1 MRDFVVVGLSHRTA
15 PVEVRERLAIPPQD
29 LQRELRLIAE
39 STGFE
44 EALLISTCNRVE
56 LYATSA
62 SPLDAVREAKE
73 TLVRR
78 LAGAGGEDVL
88 YQERGIDAVRHV
100 FRVASSLDSLV
111 VGEPQILGQVK
122 EAFDAAN
129 EAGTVGTL
137 LGRCFTQAFSTA
149 KRVRNETGIAEG
161 TVSVSSIACELA
173 KKIFGNLE
181 GRRTLLLGAG
191 EMGES
196 AARSLRQ
203 TGTKLHVINRSDER
217 ADALAQACDG
227 RAVPYERLTTELA
240 EADVVIASTAS
251 PNFILTP
258 KLMKSVVRTRRHRPL
273 FIIDIAVPR
282 DVDPRVG
289 NMDNVFVYDVDDLQ
303 QVAEEN
309 LAVRARE
316 AALAE
321 TIVEEEVEAFLTWR
335 RSLELAPTIVAL
347 RKHFGQ
353 IAEDEVRRTLGRLQ
367 SLSDSDRGAIEA
379 MSRSLVNKLLHHPMT
394 ELKSGTGD
402 PDGALL
408 IDAVRRLFRLSE
420 DETAEEQMA
429 TDRGEP
435 VRTGPEAQVAR
446 LATAATGS
454 TGEAE

>member
-15 PVEVRERLAIPPQD
+15 PVEIRERLAVAPKD
-29 LQRELRLIAE
+29 LERELGEIAGDA
-39 STGFE
+39 GFD

-62 SPLDAVREAKE
+62 NPLDAMQEAKE
-73 TLVRR
+73 TLAKR
-78 LAGAGGEDVL
+78 LGDAAAGDVL
-88 YQERGIDAVRHV
+88 YQERGIDVVRHV

-122 EAFDAAN
+122 EAFDAAS

-137 LGRCFTQAFSTA
+137 LGRCFTQAFATA
-149 KRVRNETGIAEG
+149 KRVRSETGIAEG

-181 GRRTLLLGAG
+181 GRQTLLLGAG

-203 TGTKLHVINRSDER
+203 TGTNLHVINRSEER
-217 ADALAQACDG
+217 AQVLARACEG

-240 EADVVIASTAS
+240 DADVVVASTAS
-251 PNFILTP
+251 PKFILTP
-258 KLMKSVVRTRRHRPL
+258 QLMKGVVRTRRHRPL

-282 DVDPRVG
+282 DVDPRIG

-321 TIVEEEVEAFLTWR
+321 SIIEDEVESFLTWR

-347 RKHFGQ
+347 RKRFGQ
-353 IAEDEVRRTLGRLQ
+353 VADEELQRALPRLQ
-367 SLSDSDRGAIEA
+367 GLNSPDRAILEA
-379 MSRSLVNKLLHHPMT
+379 MSRSLVNKLLHQPMT
-394 ELKSGTGD
+394 ELKAGAGQ
-402 PDGALL
+402 PDGARL
-408 IDAVRRLFRLSE
+408 IDAVRRLFALSE
-420 DETAEEQMA
+420 EEP
-429 TDRGEP
+429 DREEASGQPSSEAN
-435 VRTGPEAQVAR
+435 VTQLAAASTGP
-446 LATAATGS
+446 
-454 TGEAE
+454 TGESK

>member
-15 PVEVRERLAIPPQD
+15 PVEVRERLAVAPDRLEQ
-29 LQRELRLIAE
+29 ELRAIA
-39 STGFE
+39 TNGRFD

-56 LYATSA
+56 LYATST
-62 SPLDAVREAKE
+62 SPVEAAQNAKDTLATRLPDAVDN
-73 TLVRR
+73 
-78 LAGAGGEDVL
+78 DVL
-88 YQERGIDAVRHV
+88 YQERGVDVVRHV

-122 EAFDAAN
+122 EAFDAARG
-129 EAGTVGTL
+129 AGTMGTL
-137 LGRCFTQAFSTA
+137 LGRCFTQAFATA
-149 KRVRNETGIAEG
+149 KRVRSETGIAEG

-203 TGTKLHVINRSDER
+203 TGTQLHVVNRSEDR
-217 ADALAQACDG
+217 ARVLAESCGG
-227 RAVPYERLTTELA
+227 RAIPYERLTTELA
-240 EADVVIASTAS
+240 DADVVIASTAS
-251 PNFILTP
+251 SKFILTP
-258 KLMKSVVRTRRHRPL
+258 ELMKGVVRTRRHRPL

-309 LAVRARE
+309 LAVRTRE
-316 AALAE
+316 AAHAE
-321 TIVEEEVEAFLTWR
+321 RIVEEEVQAFLSWR

-347 RKHFGQ
+347 RKRFGQ
-353 IAEDEVRRTLGRLQ
+353 IAHEELERALPRLED
-367 SLSDSDRGAIEA
+367 LSQSDRAVLEA
-379 MSRSLVNKLLHHPMT
+379 MGRSLVNKLLHQPMT
-394 ELKSGTGD
+394 QLKAGAGE

-408 IDAVRRLFRLSE
+408 IDAVRRLFALSE
-420 DETAEEQMA
+420 EESPQ
-429 TDRGEP
+429 TEP
-435 VRTGPEAQVAR
+435 STEGSPEAKVTQLTA
-446 LATAATGS
+446 AATGP
-454 TGEAE
+454 TGEPK

>member
-15 PVEVRERLAIPPQD
+15 PVEVRERLAVAPDRLEQ
-29 LQRELRLIAE
+29 ELREI
-39 STGFE
+39 SVKGRFD

-62 SPLDAVREAKE
+62 NPIEAAQSAKKAFAE
-73 TLVRR
+73 R
-78 LAGAGGEDVL
+78 LSEAATDQVL
-88 YQERGIDAVRHV
+88 YQQRGVDVIRHV

-122 EAFDAAN
+122 EAFDAARG
-129 EAGTVGTL
+129 AGTVGTL
-137 LGRCFTQAFSTA
+137 LGRCFTQAFATA

-161 TVSVSSIACELA
+161 TVSVSSIASELA

-203 TGTKLHVINRSDER
+203 TGTQLHVVNRSEER
-217 ADALAQACDG
+217 AQKLAEACGG
-227 RAVPYERLTTELA
+227 RAVPYERLGIELA

-258 KLMKSVVRTRRHRPL
+258 KLMKGVVRTRRHRPL

-303 QVAEEN
+303 QVADEN
-309 LAVRARE
+309 LSVRARE
-316 AALAE
+316 AAQAE
-321 TIVEEEVEAFLTWR
+321 HIVEEEVESFLSWR

-347 RKHFGQ
+347 RKRFAQ
-353 IAEDEVRRTLGRLQ
+353 IAGDELQRALPRLE
-367 SLSDSDRGAIEA
+367 SAGPSDRLVLEA
-379 MSRSLVNKLLHHPMT
+379 MGRSLVNKLLHQPLT
-394 ELKSGTGD
+394 QLKSGAGE

-408 IDAVRRLFRLSE
+408 IDAVRRLFDLSE
-420 DETAEEQMA
+420 EETAA
-429 TDRGEP
+429 K
-435 VRTGPEAQVAR
+435 EASTENAKEGTVTQ
-446 LATAATGS
+446 LSTAAASGP
-454 TGEAE
+454 TGESK

>member
-15 PVEVRERLAIPPQD
+15 PVEVRERLAVAPAD
-29 LQRELRLIAE
+29 LERELRGIAGE
-39 STGFE
+39 AGFE

-56 LYATSA
+56 LYATSVN
-62 SPLDAVREAKE
+62 PLQAAQEAKQ
-73 TLVRR
+73 TLAKR
-78 LAGAGGEDVL
+78 LAEVAADDVL
-88 YQERGIDAVRHV
+88 YQERGVDVVRHV
-100 FRVASSLDSLV
+100 FRVAASLDSLV

-129 EAGTVGTL
+129 EAGTMGTL
-137 LGRCFTQAFSTA
+137 LGRCFTQAFATA

-191 EMGES
+191 DMGES

-203 TGTKLHVINRSDER
+203 TGTQLHVINRSDER
-217 ADALAQACDG
+217 AESLAQACDG
-227 RAVPYERLTTELA
+227 RAVPYERLATELA
-240 EADVVIASTAS
+240 DADVVIASTAS
-251 PNFILTP
+251 PQFILTP
-258 KLMKSVVRTRRHRPL
+258 KLMKGVVRTRRHRPL

-316 AALAE
+316 AAHAE
-321 TIVEEEVEAFLTWR
+321 RIVEEEVESFLAWR

-347 RKHFGQ
+347 RKRFGQ
-353 IAEDEVRRTLGRLQ
+353 VADEELRRALPRLEG
-367 SLSDSDRGAIEA
+367 LTESDRGVLEA
-379 MSRSLVNKLLHHPMT
+379 MSRSLINKLLHQPMT
-394 ELKSGTGD
+394 ELKAGAGE

-408 IDAVRRLFRLSE
+408 IDAVRRLFAITDEEPSAKEPSTQGGSE
-420 DETAEEQMA
+420 AKVGQLA
-429 TDRGEP
+429 AAAQ
-435 VRTGPEAQVAR
+435 GP
-446 LATAATGS
+446 
-454 TGEAE
+454 TGETK

>member
-15 PVEVRERLAIPPQD
+15 PVEVRERLAVPPD
-29 LQRELRLIAE
+29 RLGEELRQIAA
-39 STGFE
+39 GGRFD

-56 LYATSA
+56 LYATGSDPIDAAHRARAALATRLLDSA
-62 SPLDAVREAKE
+62 AEDA
-73 TLVRR
+73 
-78 LAGAGGEDVL
+78 L
-88 YQERGIDAVRHV
+88 YQERGVDAVRHA

-122 EAFDAAN
+122 EAFDAAKG
-129 EAGTVGTL
+129 AGTVGTL
-137 LGRCFTQAFSTA
+137 LGRCFTQAFATA

-203 TGTKLHVINRSDER
+203 TGTQLHVINRSEDR
-217 ADALAQACDG
+217 AHSLAESCGG
-227 RAVPYERLTTELA
+227 RAVPYERLTLELA
-240 EADVVIASTAS
+240 DADVVIASTAS
-251 PNFILTP
+251 PKFILTP
-258 KLMKSVVRTRRHRPL
+258 EMMKGVVRSRRHRPL

-309 LAVRARE
+309 LSVRARE
-316 AALAE
+316 ATLAE
-321 TIVEEEVEAFLTWR
+321 SIVEEEVGAFLAWR

-347 RKHFGQ
+347 RKRF
-353 IAEDEVRRTLGRLQ
+353 AEVAEQELQRALPRL
-367 SLSDSDRGAIEA
+367 DGVDRAVLEA
-379 MSRSLVNKLLHHPMT
+379 MSRSIVNKLLHQPMT
-394 ELKSGTGD
+394 QLKAGAGE

-408 IDAVRRLFRLSE
+408 IDAVRRLFALSE
-420 DETAEEQMA
+420 EDPGAQA
-429 TDRGEP
+429 ASTDGANEGK
-435 VRTGPEAQVAR
+435 VTQ
-446 LATAATGS
+446 LATAAAGS
-454 TGEAE
+454 SGEST

>member
-15 PVEVRERLAIPPQD
+15 PVEVRERLAVAPDRLAQ
-29 LQRELRLIAE
+29 ELREFAN
-39 STGFE
+39 SGRFD

-56 LYATSA
+56 LYATSVDPVAA
-62 SPLDAVREAKE
+62 SKNAKE
-73 TLVRR
+73 VFAGR
-78 LAGAGGEDVL
+78 LSEPVGDEVL
-88 YQERGIDAVRHV
+88 YQERGVDVIRHV

-122 EAFDAAN
+122 EAFDAAKG
-129 EAGTVGTL
+129 AGTVGTL
-137 LGRCFTQAFSTA
+137 LGRCFTQAFATA
-149 KRVRNETGIAEG
+149 KRVRRETGIAEG

-203 TGTKLHVINRSDER
+203 TGTQLHVVNRSEER
-217 ADALAQACDG
+217 AQRLAEVCGG
-227 RAVPYERLTTELA
+227 RAVPYEQLSVELA
-240 EADVVIASTAS
+240 DADVVIASTAS
-251 PNFILTP
+251 EKFILTP
-258 KLMKSVVRTRRHRPL
+258 ELMKAVVRTRRHRPL

-309 LAVRARE
+309 LSVRARE
-316 AALAE
+316 ATRAE
-321 TIVEEEVEAFLTWR
+321 QIVEEEVEAFLSWR

-347 RKHFGQ
+347 RKRFGQ
-353 IAEDEVRRTLGRLQ
+353 IAAEELERALPRLDDA
-367 SLSDSDRGAIEA
+367 SASDRAVLEA
-379 MSRSLVNKLLHHPMT
+379 MGRSLVNKLLHQPMT
-394 ELKSGTGD
+394 QLKAGAGE

-408 IDAVRRLFRLSE
+408 I
-420 DETAEEQMA
+420 
-429 TDRGEP
+429 
-435 VRTGPEAQVAR
+435 
-446 LATAATGS
+446 
-454 TGEAE
+454 

>member
-15 PVEVRERLAIPPQD
+15 PVEVRERLAVAPDRLEQ
-29 LQRELRLIAE
+29 ELREI
-39 STGFE
+39 SVKGRFD

-62 SPLDAVREAKE
+62 NPIEAAQSAKKAFAE
-73 TLVRR
+73 R
-78 LAGAGGEDVL
+78 LSEAATDQVL
-88 YQERGIDAVRHV
+88 YQQRGVDVIRHV

-122 EAFDAAN
+122 EAFDAARG
-129 EAGTVGTL
+129 AGTVGTL
-137 LGRCFTQAFSTA
+137 LGRCFTQAFATA

-161 TVSVSSIACELA
+161 TVSVSSIASELA

-203 TGTKLHVINRSDER
+203 TGTQLHVVNRSEER
-217 ADALAQACDG
+217 AQKLAEACGG
-227 RAVPYERLTTELA
+227 RAVPYERLGIELA

-258 KLMKSVVRTRRHRPL
+258 KLMKGVVRTRRHRPL

-303 QVAEEN
+303 QVADEN
-309 LAVRARE
+309 LSVRARE
-316 AALAE
+316 AAQAE
-321 TIVEEEVEAFLTWR
+321 HIVEEEVESFLSWR

-347 RKHFGQ
+347 RKRFAQ
-353 IAEDEVRRTLGRLQ
+353 IAGDELQRALPRLE
-367 SLSDSDRGAIEA
+367 SAGPSDRLVLEA
-379 MSRSLVNKLLHHPMT
+379 MGRSLVNKLLHQPLT
-394 ELKSGTGD
+394 QLKSGAGE

-408 IDAVRRLFRLSE
+408 IDAVRRLFDLSE
-420 DETAEEQMA
+420 EETAA
-429 TDRGEP
+429 KEP
-435 VRTGPEAQVAR
+435 STENAKEGTVTQ
-446 LATAATGS
+446 LSTAAASGP
-454 TGEAE
+454 TGESK

>member
-15 PVEVRERLAIPPQD
+15 PVEVRERLAVAPSD
-29 LQRELRLIAE
+29 LQRELREIATD
-39 STGFE
+39 SGLE
-44 EALLISTCNRVE
+44 EVVLISTCNRVE

-62 SPLDAVREAKE
+62 NPLDAARDAKQ
-73 TLVRR
+73 TLTKR
-78 LAGAGGEDVL
+78 LGDAAGEGVL

-122 EAFDAAN
+122 DAFDAAK
-129 EAGTVGTL
+129 EAGTIGTL
-137 LGRCFTQAFSTA
+137 LGRCFTQAFATA

-181 GRRTLLLGAG
+181 GRQTLLLGAG

-203 TGTKLHVINRSDER
+203 TGTNLHIINRSEER
-217 ADALAQACDG
+217 AQMLAIACDG
-227 RAVPYERLTTELA
+227 RAVPYERLATELSD
-240 EADVVIASTAS
+240 ADVVIASTAS
-251 PNFILTP
+251 PQFILTP
-258 KLMKSVVRTRRHRPL
+258 QLMKSVVRTRRHRPL

-321 TIVEEEVEAFLTWR
+321 RIIEDEVESFLSWR

-347 RKHFGQ
+347 RKRFGQ
-353 IAEDEVRRTLGRLQ
+353 VAEEELRRALPRLGGLGE
-367 SLSDSDRGAIEA
+367 SDRAVLEA
-379 MSRSLVNKLLHHPMT
+379 MSRSLVNKLLHQPMT
-394 ELKSGTGD
+394 ELKAGAGE

-408 IDAVRRLFRLSE
+408 IDAVRRLFALSE
-420 DETAEEQMA
+420 HETPPEETSTQTSAEA
-429 TDRGEP
+429 KVSPLT
-435 VRTGPEAQVAR
+435 A
-446 LATAATGS
+446 AATGP
-454 TGEAE
+454 TGDTK

>member
-15 PVEVRERLAIPPQD
+15 PVEVRERLAVPPEQ
-29 LQRELRLIAE
+29 LEQELRDIVVHE
-39 STGFE
+39 GFD

-56 LYATSA
+56 LYATSPSPIEAVANARRTLAKRLPDAA
-62 SPLDAVREAKE
+62 S
-73 TLVRR
+73 
-78 LAGAGGEDVL
+78 EDVL
-88 YQERGIDAVRHV
+88 YQERGIDVIRHV

-122 EAFDAAN
+122 EAFDAAQ

-137 LGRCFTQAFSTA
+137 LGRCFTQAFATA
-149 KRVRNETGIAEG
+149 KRVRHETGIAEG

-203 TGTKLHVINRSDER
+203 TGANLHVINRSEER
-217 ADALAQACDG
+217 AKALAESCGG
-227 RAVPYERLTTELA
+227 RAVSYERLTIELA

-251 PNFILTP
+251 PKFILTP
-258 KLMKSVVRTRRHRPL
+258 KLMKGVVRTRRHRPL

-316 AALAE
+316 AAHAE
-321 TIVEEEVEAFLTWR
+321 RIIEEEVESFLSWR

-347 RKHFGQ
+347 RKRFGQ
-353 IAEDEVRRTLGRLQ
+353 VADDELRRALSRMDGLGET
-367 SLSDSDRGAIEA
+367 DRAVLEA
-379 MSRSLVNKLLHHPMT
+379 MSRSLVNKLLHQPMT
-394 ELKSGTGD
+394 QLKAGAGE
-402 PDGALL
+402 PDGAFL
-408 IDAVRRLFRLSE
+408 IDAVRRLFSLSE
-420 DETAEEQMA
+420 EEPPQSEPSTQESQDA
-429 TDRGEP
+429 TVAKLAP
-435 VRTGPEAQVAR
+435 VTTGP
-446 LATAATGS
+446 
-454 TGEAE
+454 TGESK

>member
-15 PVEVRERLAIPPQD
+15 AVEVRERLAVAPDRLEQ
-29 LQRELRLIAE
+29 ELREIA
-39 STGFE
+39 SSGRFD

-56 LYATSA
+56 LYATSVDPIA
-62 SPLDAVREAKE
+62 AAQDARKAFAG
-73 TLVRR
+73 R
-78 LAGAGGEDVL
+78 LSNAVGDDVL
-88 YQERGIDAVRHV
+88 YQERGVDVIRHV

-122 EAFDAAN
+122 EAFDAAKG
-129 EAGTVGTL
+129 AGMVGTL
-137 LGRCFTQAFSTA
+137 LGRCFAQAFATA
-149 KRVRNETGIAEG
+149 KRVRHETGIAEG

-203 TGTKLHVINRSDER
+203 TGTQLHVVNRSEER
-217 ADALAQACDG
+217 AQQLARLCSG
-227 RAVPYERLTTELA
+227 RAVPYERLSLELA
-240 EADVVIASTAS
+240 DADVVIASTAS
-251 PNFILTP
+251 EKFILTP
-258 KLMKSVVRTRRHRPL
+258 ELMKGVVRDRRHRPL

-309 LAVRARE
+309 LSVRARE
-316 AALAE
+316 AARAE
-321 TIVEEEVEAFLTWR
+321 QIVEEEVESFLSWR

-347 RKHFGQ
+347 RRRFGQ
-353 IAEDEVRRTLGRLQ
+353 IATEELARALPRLD
-367 SLSDSDRGAIEA
+367 SASSSDRAVLEA
-379 MSRSLVNKLLHHPMT
+379 MGRSLVNKLLHQPMT
-394 ELKSGTGD
+394 QLKAGAGE

-408 IDAVRRLFRLSE
+408 IDAVRRLFALSE
-420 DETAEEQMA
+420 EEAAAEEASPQDPKDA
-429 TDRGEP
+429 TVTP
-435 VRTGPEAQVAR
+435 
-446 LATAATGS
+446 LAAAAAPGS
-454 TGEAE
+454 TGESK

>member
-15 PVEVRERLAIPPQD
+15 PVEVRERLAVAPDRLEQ
-29 LQRELRLIAE
+29 ELREIAG
-39 STGFE
+39 SRRFD

-56 LYATSA
+56 LYATSMDPIA
-62 SPLDAVREAKE
+62 AAQNAREAFAG
-73 TLVRR
+73 R
-78 LAGAGGEDVL
+78 LSNSVGDDVL
-88 YQERGIDAVRHV
+88 YQERGVDVIRHV

-122 EAFDAAN
+122 EAFDAAKG
-129 EAGTVGTL
+129 AGTVGTL
-137 LGRCFTQAFSTA
+137 LGRCFTQAFATA
-149 KRVRNETGIAEG
+149 KRVRHETGIAEG

-203 TGTKLHVINRSDER
+203 TGTQLHVVNRSEER
-217 ADALAQACDG
+217 AQQLAEVCSG
-227 RAVPYERLTTELA
+227 RAVPYERLSLELA
-240 EADVVIASTAS
+240 DADVVIASTAS
-251 PNFILTP
+251 DKFILTP
-258 KLMKSVVRTRRHRPL
+258 ELMKGVVRTRRHRPL

-309 LAVRARE
+309 LSVRARE
-316 AALAE
+316 AARAE
-321 TIVEEEVEAFLTWR
+321 QIVEEEVESFLSWR

-347 RKHFGQ
+347 RKRFGQ
-353 IAEDEVRRTLGRLQ
+353 IAAEELERALPRLD
-367 SLSDSDRGAIEA
+367 SASSSDRAVLEA
-379 MSRSLVNKLLHHPMT
+379 MGRSLVNKLLHQPMT
-394 ELKSGTGD
+394 QLKAGAGE

-408 IDAVRRLFRLSE
+408 IDAVRRLFALSE
-420 DETAEEQMA
+420 EEAAAKEASTEDPKDA
-429 TDRGEP
+429 TVP
-435 VRTGPEAQVAR
+435 Q
-446 LATAATGS
+446 LAPAAATGS
-454 TGEAE
+454 TGESE

>member
-15 PVEVRERLAIPPQD
+15 PVEIREHLAVAPDQ
-29 LQRELRLIAE
+29 LERELREIAVN
-39 STGFE
+39 GGLD

-62 SPLDAVREAKE
+62 NPIAASQVAKQA
-73 TLVRR
+73 LARR
-78 LAGAGGEDVL
+78 LPAAASDDVL
-88 YQERGIDAVRHV
+88 YQERGVDVVRHV

-122 EAFDAAN
+122 EAFDAAKG
-129 EAGTVGTL
+129 AGTMGTL
-137 LGRCFTQAFSTA
+137 LDRCFTQAFATA
-149 KRVRNETGIAEG
+149 KRVRSETGIAEG

-173 KKIFGNLE
+173 KKIFGNLD

-196 AARSLRQ
+196 AARSLRK
-203 TGTKLHVINRSDER
+203 TGTNLHVLNRSEER
-217 ADALAQACDG
+217 ARALADTCGG
-227 RAVPYERLTTELA
+227 RAIPYERLSTELA
-240 EADVVIASTAS
+240 DADVVIASTAS
-251 PNFILTP
+251 PKFILTP
-258 KLMKSVVRTRRHRPL
+258 DLMKSVVRTRRHRPL

-316 AALAE
+316 AAQAE
-321 TIVEEEVEAFLTWR
+321 RIVEEELDAFQAWR

-347 RKHFGQ
+347 RKRFGD
-353 IAEDEVRRTLGRLQ
+353 IADEEFKRALPRLQ
-367 SLSDSDRGAIEA
+367 GLNEA
-379 MSRSLVNKLLHHPMT
+379 DEAVIAAMGRSMVNKLLHQPMT
-394 ELKSGTGD
+394 QLKAGAGG

-408 IDAVRRLFRLSE
+408 IDAVRRLFAISADVETDQEPSTEDDSE
-420 DETAEEQMA
+420 ANVTQLAA
-429 TDRGEP
+429 AG
-435 VRTGPEAQVAR
+435 TGPTSEPK
-446 LATAATGS
+446 
-454 TGEAE
+454 

>member
-1 MRDFVVVGLSHRTA
+1 MRDFIVVGLSHRTA
-15 PVEVRERLAIPPQD
+15 PVEVRERLAVPPDRLEQ
-29 LQRELRLIAE
+29 ELREIAA
-39 STGFE
+39 SGRFD

-62 SPLDAVREAKE
+62 NPIAASQVAKE
-73 TLVRR
+73 ELARR
-78 LAGAGGEDVL
+78 LPATATDDVL
-88 YQERGIDAVRHV
+88 YQERGVEVVRHA

-122 EAFDAAN
+122 EAFDAAKG
-129 EAGTVGTL
+129 AGTVGTL
-137 LGRCFTQAFSTA
+137 LGRCFTQAFATA
-149 KRVRNETGIAEG
+149 KRVRNETGVAEG

-203 TGTKLHVINRSDER
+203 TGTNLHVINRSEER
-217 ADALAQACDG
+217 ASALADSCGG
-227 RAVPYERLTTELA
+227 RAVPYERLPVELA
-240 EADVVIASTAS
+240 DADVVIASTAS
-251 PNFILTP
+251 PKFILTP
-258 KLMKSVVRTRRHRPL
+258 ELMKAVGRTRRHRPL

-309 LAVRARE
+309 LAERSRE

-321 TIVEEEVEAFLTWR
+321 RIVEEEVDAFSNWR

-347 RKHFGQ
+347 RKRFAQ
-353 IAEDEVRRTLGRLQ
+353 IAEEEVQRALPRLEG
-367 SLSDSDRGAIEA
+367 LSESDRVVLEA
-379 MSRSLVNKLLHHPMT
+379 MSRSVVNKLLHEPMT
-394 ELKSGTGD
+394 QLKAGAGE
-402 PDGALL
+402 PDGPLL
-408 IDAVRRLFRLSE
+408 IDAVRRLFAISE
-420 DETAEEQMA
+420 
-429 TDRGEP
+429 EP
-435 VRTGPEAQVAR
+435 PPKRDASTEGGQDAKVTQ
-446 LATAATGS
+446 LAAAGTGS
-454 TGEAE
+454 TGESK

>member
-15 PVEVRERLAIPPQD
+15 PVEVRERLAVTPDRLEQ
-29 LQRELRLIAE
+29 ELREI
-39 STGFE
+39 SVKGRFD

-62 SPLDAVREAKE
+62 NPIEAAQSAKKALAE
-73 TLVRR
+73 R
-78 LAGAGGEDVL
+78 LSEAATDEVL
-88 YQERGIDAVRHV
+88 YQQRGVDVIRHV

-122 EAFDAAN
+122 EAFDAAKG
-129 EAGTVGTL
+129 AGTVGTL
-137 LGRCFTQAFSTA
+137 LGRCFTQAFATA
-149 KRVRNETGIAEG
+149 KRVRSETGIAEG
-161 TVSVSSIACELA
+161 TVSVSSIASELA

-203 TGTKLHVINRSDER
+203 TGTQLHVVNRSEER
-217 ADALAQACDG
+217 AQKLAEACGG
-227 RAVPYERLTTELA
+227 RAVPYERLSIELA

-258 KLMKSVVRTRRHRPL
+258 KLMKGVVRTRRHRPL

-289 NMDNVFVYDVDDLQ
+289 NMDNVCVYDVDDLQ
-303 QVAEEN
+303 QVADEN
-309 LAVRARE
+309 LSVRARE
-316 AALAE
+316 AAQAE
-321 TIVEEEVEAFLTWR
+321 HIVEEEVESFLSWR

-347 RKHFGQ
+347 RKRFAQ
-353 IAEDEVRRTLGRLQ
+353 IAEDELDRALPRLE
-367 SLSDSDRGAIEA
+367 SAGPSDRLVLEA
-379 MSRSLVNKLLHHPMT
+379 MGRSLVNKLLHQPLT
-394 ELKSGTGD
+394 QLKSGAGE

-408 IDAVRRLFRLSE
+408 IDAVRRLFDLSE
-420 DETAEEQMA
+420 EETAAKEASTENAKEGTVTQLSA
-429 TDRGEP
+429 AAAS
-435 VRTGPEAQVAR
+435 GP
-446 LATAATGS
+446 
-454 TGEAE
+454 TGESK

>member
-15 PVEVRERLAIPPQD
+15 PVEVRERLAVAPD
-29 LQRELRLIAE
+29 RLGHELLQIA
-39 STGFE
+39 SSGRFD

-62 SPLDAVREAKE
+62 DPVAAARSAREAFAG
-73 TLVRR
+73 R
-78 LAGAGGEDVL
+78 LSNPVPDDVL
-88 YQERGIDAVRHV
+88 YQERGVDAIRHV

-122 EAFDAAN
+122 EAFDAAKG
-129 EAGTVGTL
+129 AGTVGTL
-137 LGRCFTQAFSTA
+137 LGRCFTQAFATA
-149 KRVRNETGIAEG
+149 KRVRHETGIAEG

-203 TGTKLHVINRSDER
+203 TGTQLHVVNRSDER
-217 ADALAQACDG
+217 AQRLAEVCGG
-227 RAVPYERLTTELA
+227 RAVPYERLSLELA
-240 EADVVIASTAS
+240 DADVVIASTAS
-251 PNFILTP
+251 EKFILTP
-258 KLMKSVVRTRRHRPL
+258 ELMKGVVRTRRHRPL

-309 LAVRARE
+309 LSVRARE
-316 AALAE
+316 AARAE
-321 TIVEEEVEAFLTWR
+321 QIVEEEVEAFLSWR

-347 RKHFGQ
+347 RRRFGQ
-353 IAEDEVRRTLGRLQ
+353 IATEELERALPRLGGA
-367 SLSDSDRGAIEA
+367 SASDRAVLEA
-379 MSRSLVNKLLHHPMT
+379 MGRSLVNKLLHQPMT
-394 ELKSGTGD
+394 QLKAGAGE

-408 IDAVRRLFRLSE
+408 IDAVRRLFALSE
-420 DETAEEQMA
+420 EESAAKEVSTEELKDASVTQ
-429 TDRGEP
+429 
-435 VRTGPEAQVAR
+435 
-446 LATAATGS
+446 LAAAAATGS
-454 TGEAE
+454 TGESK